1 MTSFL
6 VTPII
11 VIMVT
16 IIKLCTFLHAS
27 RATDA
32 TYRAPPLYH
41 VCARVTYDVIAFPVA
56 DTTTAAGRDFR
67 RLGDVTRSSASSQQ
81 CSSITRCQGDHVA
94 GLNQQLIDEERHLI
108 GFVIRLLAC

>member
-56 DTTTAAGRDFR
+56 DTTTAAGPIFYYLDVLAATSGASVTSQGHLRHR
-67 RLGDVTRSSASSQQ
+67 NSAAASRVVKGTTSLGLLSS
-81 CSSITRCQGDHVA
+81 
-94 GLNQQLIDEERHLI
+94 
-108 GFVIRLLAC
+108 